1 MAEKKRSVPTIDEL
15 IELPIPS
22 DVQLAPNGEHVAYV
36 VMQPDWKKNLYIWQL
51 WLVKAEKDATPR
63 QLTFAKKSSFSP
75 RWSPDGKWLVF
86 LSRRAGDKCTQ
97 IYRMSPFGGEAER
110 LTDIDTS
117 VTSISWSP
125 DGKYIAYR
133 TLESESDADK
143 KREEKYGTYRIEDE
157 DKTPHHLWTFRLS
170 DKKSRKLT
178 GGQDLH
184 VTGYSWS
191 PDSTKIAFSTR
202 TTPDLNE
209 WKRSRICVVELE
221 SLERTVL
228 TSEGCYSAIWSPDG
242 QQLAFAR
249 HGEHCANNQICIMNA
264 DGQDVRVIPT
274 SFDENIYLY
283 EWVAEGLYFDA
294 HQRTMEHL
302 FRLDVQ
308 SGEVMQLTPNDVIGF
323 KTYDYSFSQTFE
335 RVAII
340 ASSAT
345 AFREIGVFEVSEP
358 QKFTKLTDFNKKVQT
373 WSLGE
378 REIVQWNSTDGT
390 VIEGVLTKPTEAK
403 ADTDADEEV
412 KTDADTNTDHNEV
425 EKRPL
430 LVIIHGGPASV
441 SQPELLGIHDRRYY
455 PIQQWIEKGALVL
468 QPNYRGSTGYG
479 QAFRSLNI
487 RNLGVGDYEDVI
499 SGVDALIKR
508 GLVDPERVVV
518 MGWSYGGY
526 LSAFMTTKTDRFK
539 AVCVGAGTANRVT
552 QYTNGDVHNM
562 TRRYLGATPWDDPD
576 IYRQAS
582 PITYIKSAKTPTL
595 IQHGEYDRRVPI
607 AGAYELYQGLRDMG
621 VETKMVMYPGGHN
634 PSKPRQ
640 ARQIMEENLAWFN
653 RWLWEDTPKE
663 ADNAPCYVV
672 LASEEQSDTEGEIS
686 AIQRYKSVPVQD
698 VYHWARRDQT
708 QFRILSPKFGLLS
721 AEQAISTDTQP
732 QLKAE
737 HVSELAL
744 RIAEQL
750 KEQKL
755 DNLTLYTPKAKK
767 EPTVLIALG
776 CLQVAA
782 GVAGD
787 ITIKHKQIA
796 EKGWEKEKNGE

>member
-1 MAEKKRSVPTIDEL
+1 MAEKERRVPTIDEL

-36 VMQPDWKKNLYIWQL
+36 KIKPDWKKNLYIWQL
-51 WLVKAEKDATPR
+51 WLVKAEKDATQR
-63 QLTFAKKSSFSP
+63 QLTFAKRSSFSP
-75 RWSPDGKWLVF
+75 RWSPDGKWLAF
-86 LSRRAGDKCTQ
+86 LSRRAGDKYTQ
-97 IYRMSPFGGEAER
+97 LYRISPFGGEAER
-110 LTDIDTS
+110 LTEIKTS
-117 VTSISWSP
+117 VTSIAWSP

-143 KREEKYGTYRIEDE
+143 KREEKYGDYRIEDE
-157 DKTPHHLWTFRLS
+157 DYTPHHLWTFRLS

-178 GGQDLH
+178 GGQNLH
-184 VTGYSWS
+184 VTSYSWS

-202 TTPDLNE
+202 TTPDLNQ
-209 WKRSRICVVELE
+209 WRRSRICVVELA

-228 TSEGCYSAIWSPDG
+228 TPEGCYGPHWSPDG

-249 HGEHCANNQICIMNA
+249 YREHCANNQISIMNA

-283 EWVAEGLYFDA
+283 EWAGDTLYFDA

-302 FRLDVQ
+302 FRLDTQ
-308 SGEVMQLTPNDVIGF
+308 SGEVTQLTPNDVEGF
-323 KTYDYSFSQTFE
+323 KIYDYSFSSTFE

-340 ASSAT
+340 ASSAD
-345 AFREIGVFEVSEP
+345 AYREIAVFDVNEP
-358 QKFTKLTDFNKKVQT
+358 QNSTKLTNFNKNVKKWT
-373 WSLGE
+373 LGK
-378 REIVQWNSTDGT
+378 REVVQWSSSDGT
-390 VIEGVLTKPTEAK
+390 LIEGILTKPADMSDDSEAEAGADNNEAK
-403 ADTDADEEV
+403 
-412 KTDADTNTDHNEV
+412 
-425 EKRPL
+425 KRPL

-441 SQPELLGIHDRRYY
+441 SQQELLGIHDRRYY

-479 QAFRSLNI
+479 QAFRALNI
-487 RNLGVGDYEDVI
+487 RSFGVGDYEDVI
-499 SGVDALIKR
+499 SGVDALIEK

-526 LSAFMTTKTDRFK
+526 LSAFMTTKSDRFK

-582 PITYIKSAKTPTL
+582 PITYIKNAKTPTL

-653 RWLWEDTPKE
+653 RWLWEDTPE
-663 ADNAPCYVV
+663 EVENAPCYVV
-672 LASEEQSDTEGEIS
+672 LASEEQSTTEGQIS
-686 AIQRYKSVPVQD
+686 AIQRYEGVPVQD
-698 VYHWARRDQT
+698 VYHWARRDQA
-708 QFRILSPKFGLLS
+708 QFRILSPKFGLLT
-721 AEQAISTDTQP
+721 AEQAINADEQP

-744 RIAEQL
+744 RLAEQL
-750 KEQKL
+750 KTQKL
-755 DNLTLYTPKAKK
+755 SDITLYTRKAKK

-787 ITIKHKQIA
+787 VTIKHKEKS
-796 EKGWEKEKNGE
+796 EKGWKKKKEEEKGE